1 MDRDQEVLR
10 DIEDDLAGL
19 IQDEGLTPTRLE
31 TYGPNI
37 IKLFGVSSASFV
49 IEQFN
54 TVLLDLPDDKYTKAL
69 KHALGLAYGSR
80 ENWPTF
86 LESLTG
92 RRKNL
97 MNQGGHEFKGKSEDT
112 LRRWER
118 RAMPAL
124 ARGLVARA
132 RDESIKSRYRIFA
145 DQEGSVDERLE
156 AMRLYFEDRIIGL
169 ELKVQ
174 NLERAITSSKVD

>member
-1 MDRDQEVLR
+1 MDKEQEVLR

-37 IKLFGVSSASFV
+37 IKLFGVSSADFVVEQISFS
-49 IEQFN
+49 
-54 TVLLDLPDDKYTKAL
+54 LLDLPDDKYTQAL
-69 KHALGLAYGSR
+69 KHALGLAYASR
-80 ENWPTF
+80 EDWPEK
-86 LESLTG
+86 LQRLTG
-92 RRKNL
+92 RRENL
-97 MNQGGHEFKGKSEDT
+97 VTMRGEFKGKSEDT

-124 ARGLVARA
+124 ARALVARSQ
-132 RDESIKSRYRIFA
+132 DPSIKSRYQSFA
-145 DQEGSVDERLE
+145 NEEGSVDERLE

-169 ELKVQ
+169 EVEVKR
-174 NLERAITSSKVD
+174 LERLISGSKDS